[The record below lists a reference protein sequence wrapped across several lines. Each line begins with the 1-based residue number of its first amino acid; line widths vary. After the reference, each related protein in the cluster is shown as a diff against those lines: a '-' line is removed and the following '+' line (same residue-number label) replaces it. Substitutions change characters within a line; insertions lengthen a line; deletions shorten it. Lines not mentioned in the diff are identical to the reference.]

1 MWEDEMYFEDD
12 ESAMAAYEEAIQASK
27 DGDYGGGAMS
37 DDDDFEPASSSRR
50 GKAKSQRSTVPK
62 SKTASGMKKPRKP
75 RVASGMQSSSPAP
88 VPPVHPG
95 MNGMES
101 DDVDIDGEAERVTA
115 SANVT
120 AIPTPDI
127 GTLKVSSSAVGSPS
141 LDVASVATMDTD
153 DGGDASTMLHTLR
166 QREQAIRARMAQ
178 LEKEI
183 ADLEKKCGVEGSSR
197 SQNNSAPIDLS
208 EFRAPEWSVPI
219 RANVMNFDWEKL
231 AAACQFDV
239 ILMDP
244 PWQLASQ
251 APTRGVAIAYQQLPD
266 VCIESLPIHLL
277 QTSGFIFIWV
287 INNKYTRAFQL
298 MKQWG
303 YTYVDDITWVKQTVN
318 RRMAKG
324 HGYYL
329 QHAKET
335 CLVGKKGDDPPNLQ
349 RSVASDVIFSERRG
363 QSQKPE
369 EMYEIIEQ
377 LIPGG
382 NYLEIFGRKNNLRDY
397 WVTIGNEL

>member
-1 MWEDEMYFEDD
+1 
-12 ESAMAAYEEAIQASK
+12 
-27 DGDYGGGAMS
+27 
-37 DDDDFEPASSSRR
+37 
-50 GKAKSQRSTVPK
+50 
-62 SKTASGMKKPRKP
+62 
-75 RVASGMQSSSPAP
+75 
-88 VPPVHPG
+88 
-95 MNGMES
+95 
-101 DDVDIDGEAERVTA
+101 
-115 SANVT
+115 
-120 AIPTPDI
+120 
-127 GTLKVSSSAVGSPS
+127 
-141 LDVASVATMDTD
+141 
-153 DGGDASTMLHTLR
+153 
-166 QREQAIRARMAQ
+166 
-178 LEKEI
+178 
-183 ADLEKKCGVEGSSR
+183 
-197 SQNNSAPIDLS
+197 
-208 EFRAPEWSVPI
+208 FRAPEWSVPI
-219 RANVMNFDWEKL
+219 RANVMNFEWEKL

-303 YTYVDDITWVKQTVN
+303 YTYVDDIAWVKQTVN

-335 CLVGKKGDDPPNLQ
+335 CLVGKKGADPPNLR

-377 LIPGG
+377 LVPGG